1 MPLKLNP
8 ALFAGKAWGLGLIRH
23 LPFLDW
29 VRRYRR
35 QDLAGDLMAGV
46 VVAVMLV
53 PQSMAYALLVG
64 LPPQIGLYASIAPL
78 IIYGLLGS
86 SRTLSVGPAAIVALL
101 VASGVGQLASQGSA
115 QYLSLVL
122 LLTLMVGCLQLV
134 MGLARLGFLVNF
146 LSHPVIT
153 GFTSAAALVIIFSQ
167 LPHLLGVRLP
177 EGEVPYQP
185 LVSAFENITR
195 VNLITVGLGFGG
207 IAILVYFKSL
217 LRRHLGLLAAP
228 LPLVEVV
235 SRAGPLVVVLAGTL
249 LVWGLGLSQ
258 QGNVSVVGE
267 VPAGLPSLTVPE
279 LERASLMSL
288 LPTALAIS
296 FVGFME
302 SIAIAKTLATRRR
315 QKIEAN
321 QELAALGSAN
331 LGAAFTSGF
340 PVAGGLSRSM
350 VNFAAGANTGLASI
364 ITASLIVLTVLLL
377 VPLFFFLPQVVLAA
391 IIVVGVVELID
402 LSTFKR
408 VWRYSKADGGAM
420 LITFGGALA
429 VSVEAGILAGV
440 ATSLAL
446 YLWRTSRPQI
456 AIVGRVEESEHFR
469 NISRFRVTTYPQILA
484 VRVDE
489 SLYFPNTRYLEDTLR
504 RMIVDHPDV
513 KHLVL
518 IGSGINYIDASGLAT
533 LEALMEQLQ
542 EAGVNFYLA
551 EIKGPVLE
559 QLRRADFLDRLGIEH
574 IFVTTHLAMQA
585 LIQGEQPQ
593 IRYDTIMT
601 PMTPATPEDS

>member
-1 MPLKLNP
+1 MPPKLTPSTVANQ
-8 ALFAGKAWGLGLIRH
+8 ARNLGLTRH

-35 QDLAGDLMAGV
+35 QDLPGDLMAGL

-53 PQSMAYALLVG
+53 PQGMAYALLVG
-64 LPPQIGLYASIAPL
+64 LPPQMGLYASIAPL
-78 IIYGLLGS
+78 IIYGLLGT

-101 VASGVGQLASQGSA
+101 VAGGVGQLAPESSD

-122 LLTLMVGCLQLV
+122 VLTLMVGCLQLLL
-134 MGLARLGFLVNF
+134 GLARLGFLVNF

-167 LPHLLGVRLP
+167 LPHLLGISPP
-177 EGEVPYQP
+177 EGEALYQS
-185 LVSAFENITR
+185 LLNVLQSIAG
-195 VNLITVGLGFGG
+195 VNLVTLGLGLGG
-207 IAILVYFKSL
+207 IAVLVYFKAW
-217 LRRHLGLLAAP
+217 LRRHMELLSFP
-228 LPLVEVV
+228 LPLLEAIP
-235 SRAGPLVVVLAGTL
+235 RGGPLVVVAAGTA
-249 LVWGLGLSQ
+249 LVWGLGLHQ
-258 QGNVSVVGE
+258 QASVNVVGQ
-267 VPAGLPSLTVPE
+267 VPAGLPSLTVPD
-279 LERASLMSL
+279 LDWASLRAL

-296 FVGFME
+296 LIGFME
-302 SIAIAKTLATRRR
+302 SIAVAKALAIRRR
-315 QKIEAN
+315 QKIEAD
-321 QELAALGSAN
+321 QELVALGGAN

-350 VNFAAGANTGLASI
+350 VNFSAGANTGLASI
-364 ITASLIVLTVLLL
+364 ITALLIILTVLLL
-377 VPLFFFLPQVVLAA
+377 VPLFFFLPQAALAA

-408 VWRYSKADGGAM
+408 VWRYSKADAGAL
-420 LITFGGALA
+420 LITFGGTLA
-429 VSVEAGILAGV
+429 VSVEVGILAGV
-440 ATSLAL
+440 VTALAL

-489 SLYFPNTRYLEDTLR
+489 SLYFANTRYLEDTLLG
-504 RMIVDHPDV
+504 MIADHPDV
-513 KHLVL
+513 KHLIL
-518 IGSGINYIDASGLAT
+518 IGSGINYIDASGLET
-533 LEALMEQLQ
+533 LENLIAQLR

-559 QLRRADFLDRLGIEH
+559 QLRRVSFLDRLGEER

-585 LIQGEQPQ
+585 LTEGEQPQ

-601 PMTPATPEDS
+601 PTAQEDS

>member
-1 MPLKLNP
+1 MPPKLTR
-8 ALFAGKAWGLGLIRH
+8 AMLAGQAQAPRLARH
-23 LPFLDW
+23 LPFLEW
-29 VRRYRR
+29 GRHYRR
-35 QDLAGDLMAGV
+35 QDLPGDVTAGL

-53 PQSMAYALLVG
+53 PQGMAYALLVG
-64 LPPQIGLYASIAPL
+64 LPPQMGLYASIAPL
-78 IIYGLLGS
+78 IIYGLLGT

-101 VASGVGQLASQGSA
+101 VASGVGQLAPESSA
-115 QYLSLVL
+115 QYLTLVL
-122 LLTLMVGCLQLV
+122 LLTFMAGCLQLLL
-134 MGLARLGFLVNF
+134 GLARLGFLVNF

-167 LPHLLGVRLP
+167 LPNLLGVTPP
-177 EGEVPYQP
+177 EGEAPYQS
-185 LVSAFENITR
+185 LLNAFQNITGA
-195 VNLITVGLGFGG
+195 NLVTLGLGCGG
-207 IAILVYFKSL
+207 IAILVYFKAL
-217 LRRHLGLLAAP
+217 LRRHLAHLSIS
-228 LPLVEVV
+228 LPLLEAIP
-235 SRAGPLVVVLAGTL
+235 RGGPLVVVVSGTL
-249 LVWGLGLSQ
+249 LVWGLGLHQ
-258 QGNVSVVGE
+258 QASVSVVGQ

-279 LERASLMSL
+279 LNWASLRAL

-296 FVGFME
+296 LIGFME
-302 SIAIAKTLATRRR
+302 SIAVAKAMAIRRR

-321 QELAALGSAN
+321 QELVALGSAN

-350 VNFAAGANTGLASI
+350 VNFTAGANTGLASI
-364 ITASLIVLTVLLL
+364 ITALLIILTVLLL
-377 VPLFFFLPQVVLAA
+377 VPLFFFLPQVALAA

-402 LSTFKR
+402 LGTFKR
-408 VWRYSKADGGAM
+408 VWRYSKADAGAL
-420 LITFGGALA
+420 LITFGGTFA
-429 VSVEAGILAGV
+429 VSVEVGILAGV
-440 ATSLAL
+440 ITALAL

-489 SLYFPNTRYLEDTLR
+489 SLYFANTRYLEDTLL
-504 RMIVDHPDV
+504 RMIADHPDV

-518 IGSGINYIDASGLAT
+518 IGSGINYIDASGLET
-533 LEALMEQLQ
+533 LENLMAQLRK
-542 EAGVNFYLA
+542 AGVNFYLA

-559 QLRRADFLDRLGIEH
+559 QLRRVGFLDHLGAER

-585 LIQGEQPQ
+585 LTQGEQPQ

-601 PMTPATPEDS
+601 PTAHEDS